1 MLYTVLASAMAGG
14 EETRWDMRSEQRPQQ
29 QRSVPVTGSEDEQAE
44 AVQSSYL
51 ESTTLYLCTV
61 QDAVPVLVHDSLIS
75 V

>member
-51 ESTTLYLCTV
+51 EYYPIPLHGAGCRTCARTR
-61 QDAVPVLVHDSLIS
+61 
-75 V
+75 